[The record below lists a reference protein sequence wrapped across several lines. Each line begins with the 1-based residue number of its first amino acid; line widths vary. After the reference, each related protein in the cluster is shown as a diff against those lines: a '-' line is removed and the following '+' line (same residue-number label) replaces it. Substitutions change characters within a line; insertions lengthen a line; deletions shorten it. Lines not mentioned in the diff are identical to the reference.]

1 MKHKILLSFLLAS
14 FICSV
19 HAQKKQKPI
28 VAYAITAVQKGQS
41 NWSEVRLIDVS
52 TGEEVKTIYESSQ
65 DIERFNART
74 GKPIVKKDVLNN
86 VAKVE
91 KVAKMDDG
99 TPVIIRKTDGDN
111 TVIMVRKIRT
121 EGVKVQTDKPFA
133 TNSAACAYDKKH
145 ERLYYTPMG
154 INQLRYIDLKS
165 KTSKAYYFEDE
176 DFGPLK
182 SSRDVPK
189 QITRMVIGADGN
201 GYALTNDANNLLR
214 FTTKK
219 KPEIT
224 DLGALTDD
232 PSNGSFS
239 VHNQNGYGGDM
250 IGDASGD
257 FYLIT
262 ANRLIFKIDLKT
274 RVATFKGAIQGLPK
288 GYTTNGAIA
297 EGETTVI
304 VNSSNSTQG
313 YYRFDLRT
321 LQAEKIST
329 GGPVFNASD
338 LANGTLVSEK
348 KKKDQKQEEIKQVV
362 QPEVLTQ
369 TEKRSAQ
376 EILGQGAV
384 SVYPNPVT
392 EGFFRLSFTNQP
404 SGRYQVELTD
414 MDGRLI
420 SSRAVTINNKM
431 QVEEFRLPRLIAGG
445 NYLVKVAGE
454 GNNFA
459 ATSKIVVQ

>member
-1 MKHKILLSFLLAS
+1 MA
-14 FICSV
+14 
-19 HAQKKQKPI
+19 
-28 VAYAITAVQKGQS
+28 
-41 NWSEVRLIDVS
+41 
-52 TGEEVKTIYESSQ
+52 
-65 DIERFNART
+65 
-74 GKPIVKKDVLNN
+74 
-86 VAKVE
+86 
-91 KVAKMDDG
+91 
-99 TPVIIRKTDGDN
+99 
-111 TVIMVRKIRT
+111 
-121 EGVKVQTDKPFA
+121 
-133 TNSAACAYDKKH
+133 
-145 ERLYYTPMG
+145 
-154 INQLRYIDLKS
+154 
-165 KTSKAYYFEDE
+165 
-176 DFGPLK
+176 
-182 SSRDVPK
+182 
-189 QITRMVIGADGN
+189 IGADGN

-313 YYRFDLRT
+313 YYRFDLKT

-338 LANGTLVSEK
+338 LANGTLVFEK
-348 KKKDQKQEEIKQVV
+348 KKKDQKQEEVKPVV